1 MLMKCTIHEFLLF
14 EDNWKN
20 KTTVN
25 YFKKLMLFQLT
36 LWINNKWTGLQK
48 KTVWC
53 LDIQWNFVCCSGG
66 NLQICSFC
74 MLNISQEIYIR
85 FFSHGQEAFLSQLW
99 DCKLLLSSHSVW
111 QIDPSE
117 WNEWKVSHVDSEYSP
132 HTKSFYN
139 KFLLLPILTYSL
151 LS

>member
-53 LDIQWNFVCCSGG
+53 LDIQWNFVCCSGR

-74 MLNISQEIYIR
+74 MLSISKEIYIR
-85 FFSHGQEAFLSQLW
+85 S
-99 DCKLLLSSHSVW
+99 LSSWSG
-111 QIDPSE
+111 
-117 WNEWKVSHVDSEYSP
+117 NL
-132 HTKSFYN
+132 SF
-139 KFLLLPILTYSL
+139 TVT
-151 LS
+151 

>member
-1 MLMKCTIHEFLLF
+1 MKCTIHEFLLF

-74 MLNISQEIYIR
+74 MLSISKEIYIR
-85 FFSHGQEAFLSQLW
+85 SLSSWSGNLSFTVTW
-99 DCKLLLSSHSVW
+99 LLLGNSSQDLFPQVW
-111 QIDPSE
+111 MKSLTSI
-117 WNEWKVSHVDSEYSP
+117 HHA
-132 HTKSFYN
+132 HTKSFYS